1 MIEPAA
7 RDDWRTLSEVLR
19 PFVARR
25 LPRTSDV
32 DDVLQEVLLKVRR
45 GHDQLR
51 DPERFGPWVYRL
63 AKNAIVD
70 HQRQAQ
76 RWDQLGESS
85 PEVDLVDPR
94 EPEDRLPARL
104 AQVMTS
110 LVESLPAPYRE
121 AVTLVE
127 LEGLTH
133 AEAAARLG
141 LSVSGMK
148 SRVQRGRRML
158 RDTLEAACAI
168 DLDLRGRV
176 IACEPRAPGCS
187 LGRAE
192 SGQASRCA

>member
-1 MIEPAA
+1 MIEPSA

-25 LPRTSDV
+25 LPRSSDV
-32 DDVLQEVLLKVRR
+32 DDVVQEVLLKVRR
-45 GHDQLR
+45 GHDHLR
-51 DPERFGPWVYRL
+51 DPERFGAWVYRL

-76 RWDQLGESS
+76 RWDPLGDAS
-85 PEVDLVDPR
+85 PEVDLVDPA

-104 AQVMTS
+104 AQVMVS
-110 LVESLPAPYRE
+110 LVESLPDPYRE

-127 LEGLTH
+127 LEGLTN

-168 DLDLRGRV
+168 DLDGRGRV
-176 IACEPRAPGCS
+176 IACEPRAPGCAW
-187 LGRAE
+187 GRA
-192 SGQASRCA
+192 GDGLAPHCG